1 MPAGEL
7 RTGEIV
13 RDAFRRGKQ
22 VFVPYI
28 YKLGGS
34 AETKP
39 SSIMEML
46 ALRSL
51 EDYESLQPD
60 GWGIPTL
67 DASSV
72 AGRENCLGGN
82 GLRGEDGALKGGDGD
97 DCGLDFIVVPG
108 MAFDHGRRRLGHGK
122 GYYDRFINR
131 YRSNVGKGQM
141 PYLAA
146 FCLAEQVLQP
156 PEEVPVGE
164 YDNLV
169 DSLVR
174 DIVAFEK
181 DLACPVPLNLPTKLS
196 PGLFLRLR
204 SQLDLDR
211 VVHHEVHELVK
222 ALVNRQLQL
231 QLQLQSRPPGVEPS
245 AYPYLPFY
253 AHCQLLVQP
262 YRDRRPLLQE
272 LEDEMDRSQQRLRAA
287 SLSSAG
293 HGLVFVFVLF
303 SSTVSLSSFTVVVK
317 LLSAVKKVSKT
328 SLVSKERER
337 KQPSGFSLHQTKKK
351 VKKQ

>member
-82 GLRGEDGALKGGDGD
+82 GLRGEDGALKGGD

-141 PYLAA
+141 PYL
-146 FCLAEQVLQP
+146 
-156 PEEVPVGE
+156 GE
-164 YDNLV
+164 TSN
-169 DSLVR
+169 SSINSTTNSVR
-174 DIVAFEK
+174 HT
-181 DLACPVPLNLPTKLS
+181 N
-196 PGLFLRLR
+196 
-204 SQLDLDR
+204 
-211 VVHHEVHELVK
+211 
-222 ALVNRQLQL
+222 
-231 QLQLQSRPPGVEPS
+231 PS
-245 AYPYLPFY
+245 TL
-253 AHCQLLVQP
+253 
-262 YRDRRPLLQE
+262 
-272 LEDEMDRSQQRLRAA
+272 SQQP
-287 SLSSAG
+287 LS
-293 HGLVFVFVLF
+293 VW
-303 SSTVSLSSFTVVVK
+303 
-317 LLSAVKKVSKT
+317 
-328 SLVSKERER
+328 
-337 KQPSGFSLHQTKKK
+337 PSRSFSLQKRCLWESTTTSSIAWS
-351 VKKQ
+351 

>member
-1 MPAGEL
+1 MASISTAKKEMRSRIKTILAGVSADSVTSQSSLATERLLALPEYQSARRVSVYLSMPAGEL

-82 GLRGEDGALKGGDGD
+82 GLRGEDGALKGGD

-169 DSLVR
+169 DSLVVGDGR
-174 DIVAFEK
+174 VM
-181 DLACPVPLNLPTKLS
+181 
-196 PGLFLRLR
+196 R
-204 SQLDLDR
+204 S
-211 VVHHEVHELVK
+211 
-222 ALVNRQLQL
+222 
-231 QLQLQSRPPGVEPS
+231 
-245 AYPYLPFY
+245 
-253 AHCQLLVQP
+253 
-262 YRDRRPLLQE
+262 
-272 LEDEMDRSQQRLRAA
+272 
-287 SLSSAG
+287 
-293 HGLVFVFVLF
+293 
-303 SSTVSLSSFTVVVK
+303 
-317 LLSAVKKVSKT
+317 
-328 SLVSKERER
+328 
-337 KQPSGFSLHQTKKK
+337 
-351 VKKQ
+351 

>member
-1 MPAGEL
+1 MASISTAKKEMRRRIKKILAGVSADSVASQSSLATERLLALPEYQAARRVSVYLSMPAGEMM
-7 RTGEIV
+7 TAAIV

-28 YKLGGS
+28 YKLAGS

-46 ALRSL
+46 ALRSI

-67 DASSV
+67 DASSL
-72 AGRENCLGGN
+72 AGRENCLGGD
-82 GLRGEDGALKGGDGD
+82 GLLGEDGALHGD

-108 MAFDHGRRRLGHGK
+108 MAFDDGRRRLGHGK

-131 YRSNVGKGQM
+131 YRSSAGKGKM

-169 DSLVR
+169 DSLVVG
-174 DIVAFEK
+174 D
-181 DLACPVPLNLPTKLS
+181 
-196 PGLFLRLR
+196 G
-204 SQLDLDR
+204 R
-211 VVHHEVHELVK
+211 VV
-222 ALVNRQLQL
+222 
-231 QLQLQSRPPGVEPS
+231 
-245 AYPYLPFY
+245 
-253 AHCQLLVQP
+253 
-262 YRDRRPLLQE
+262 
-272 LEDEMDRSQQRLRAA
+272 RS
-287 SLSSAG
+287 
-293 HGLVFVFVLF
+293 
-303 SSTVSLSSFTVVVK
+303 
-317 LLSAVKKVSKT
+317 
-328 SLVSKERER
+328 
-337 KQPSGFSLHQTKKK
+337 
-351 VKKQ
+351 

>member
-1 MPAGEL
+1 MSVVASLATERLLALPEYQSARRVSVYLSMPAGEL

-82 GLRGEDGALKGGDGD
+82 GLRGEDGALKGGGDD

-131 YRSNVGKGQM
+131 YRSNVGTGQM
-141 PYLAA
+141 PYLGETSKQQHQTAQLIPLDTLTHQKYFSIAA

-169 DSLVR
+169 DSLVVG
-174 DIVAFEK
+174 D
-181 DLACPVPLNLPTKLS
+181 
-196 PGLFLRLR
+196 G
-204 SQLDLDR
+204 R
-211 VVHHEVHELVK
+211 VV
-222 ALVNRQLQL
+222 
-231 QLQLQSRPPGVEPS
+231 
-245 AYPYLPFY
+245 
-253 AHCQLLVQP
+253 
-262 YRDRRPLLQE
+262 
-272 LEDEMDRSQQRLRAA
+272 RS
-287 SLSSAG
+287 
-293 HGLVFVFVLF
+293 
-303 SSTVSLSSFTVVVK
+303 
-317 LLSAVKKVSKT
+317 
-328 SLVSKERER
+328 
-337 KQPSGFSLHQTKKK
+337 
-351 VKKQ
+351 